1 MTPRAQSQ
9 RGFLDSSSSILR
21 ASRCL
26 SIRYTDGNRWSNRLW
41 IAAAHPMPQH
51 HARARS
57 GGSRS
62 PSGRARAS
70 PPGHEPEQVRTG
82 DAGGGFF
89 NRGPTPI
96 KNNCADGEN
105 SSEGNLN
112 QRLLSRGRFG
122 ATTPE
127 LAASSARETGSRG
140 AYSWC
145 V

>member
-1 MTPRAQSQ
+1 MEIVGATICGSPQ
-9 RGFLDSSSSILR
+9 RIPCLD
-21 ASRCL
+21 
-26 SIRYTDGNRWSNRLW
+26 T
-41 IAAAHPMPQH
+41 
-51 HARARS
+51 ARAGESR
-57 GGSRS
+57 GSRS

-70 PPGHEPEQVRTG
+70 PLGHEPEQVCTA

-89 NRGPTPI
+89 ARGPTPI

-105 SSEGNLN
+105 SSEGNFS

-127 LAASSARETGSRG
+127 LAASPARETGSRG
-140 AYSWC
+140 AYSWY